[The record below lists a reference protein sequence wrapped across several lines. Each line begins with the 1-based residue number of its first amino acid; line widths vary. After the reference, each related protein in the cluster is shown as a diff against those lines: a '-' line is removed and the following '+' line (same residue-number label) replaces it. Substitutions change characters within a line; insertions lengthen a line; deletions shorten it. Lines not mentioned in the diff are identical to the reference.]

1 MGAEWGL
8 EGMKEPPTPPPAP
21 PPPPR
26 APGPQA
32 ILGTGQGE
40 GGLLGPPRFCK
51 KDHVE
56 TVPLSLPPASPS
68 LGPLD
73 GCVST
78 DSELIKSYLSSAVDT
93 EPSGLACSGMRVFLR
108 VCRKWFAQTLVCAH
122 PAPSSSSP
130 QIHASPSPA
139 QLTMGPGLAG
149 SRRPGRAGAGVMR
162 ERAAGGRRGVVAV
175 NFLAPA
181 PRQLGARHGQ
191 VWAGAE
197 WRGDN
202 NLSVIFQGRVASC
215 KPQIPLTSLGE
226 SVTTDSGRRGP
237 QWGLYFF

>member
-1 MGAEWGL
+1 MASVVTPVVAGLQGRREAWDGRGRAGGAGGKPVQGGAGWDL
-8 EGMKEPPTPPPAP
+8 EGMKEPPTPSPAP
-21 PPPPR
+21 PLPPR
-26 APGPQA
+26 APGPQS

-40 GGLLGPPRFCK
+40 GGLLGPPRFCR

-122 PAPSSSSP
+122 PAPTSSSP
-130 QIHASPSPA
+130 QTHASPSPA
-139 QLTMGPGLAG
+139 QLMMGPAWLEAAGLAG
-149 SRRPGRAGAGVMR
+149 LV
-162 ERAAGGRRGVVAV
+162 RG
-175 NFLAPA
+175 
-181 PRQLGARHGQ
+181 
-191 VWAGAE
+191 
-197 WRGDN
+197 
-202 NLSVIFQGRVASC
+202 
-215 KPQIPLTSLGE
+215 
-226 SVTTDSGRRGP
+226 
-237 QWGLYFF
+237 

>member
-1 MGAEWGL
+1 MGAVWDL
-8 EGMKEPPTPPPAP
+8 EGMKEPSTPPPAP

-32 ILGTGQGE
+32 ILGTGKGE
-40 GGLLGPPRFCK
+40 GLLGPPRFCK

-56 TVPLSLPPASPS
+56 TVPLSLLPASPS

-93 EPSGLACSGMRVFLR
+93 EPSGLACSGMCVFLR

-122 PAPSSSSP
+122 PTPTSSFP

-139 QLTMGPGLAG
+139 QLTMGLAWLEAAGLAG
-149 SRRPGRAGAGVMR
+149 LV
-162 ERAAGGRRGVVAV
+162 RG
-175 NFLAPA
+175 
-181 PRQLGARHGQ
+181 
-191 VWAGAE
+191 
-197 WRGDN
+197 
-202 NLSVIFQGRVASC
+202 
-215 KPQIPLTSLGE
+215 
-226 SVTTDSGRRGP
+226 
-237 QWGLYFF
+237 